1 MSLLFRLL
9 ARLPLR
15 VLHALGSMLGWIA
28 YAGSASYRH
37 RVRTNLS
44 FAGYTDRAVL
54 KAAIAEAGK
63 AVLEI
68 PFIWYRPREQ
78 VLALVREVRG
88 AEIES
93 GARSSGR
100 GVVFLTPHIGCFELL
115 SFWVAREAP
124 LTVLYRPPKLQWLR
138 PVMDAGRA
146 RENIQLAPT
155 NLTGVRRL
163 LRALRANQAIGLL
176 PDQVP
181 SFGEGEWVEFF
192 GRQAYTMTL
201 PQRLQSST
209 GATVVIVFLER
220 LAKGRGYRVH
230 ALPMP
235 ANQSGESYLSCL
247 NRGIE
252 SAIRKIPSQ
261 YWWGYNRY
269 KGSALNQGIG
279 SPDPK
284 V

>member
-28 YAGSASYRH
+28 YAGSARYRH

-44 FAGYTDRAVL
+44 YAGYTDRAVL

-63 AVLEI
+63 ALLEI

-78 VLALVREVRG
+78 VLKLIRDVRG

-93 GARSSGR
+93 GARSLGH

-146 RENIQLAPT
+146 RENIKLAPT

-163 LRALRANQAIGLL
+163 LRALRANEAIGLL

-181 SFGEGEWVEFF
+181 SFGEGKWVEFF
-192 GRQAYTMTL
+192 GRDAYTMTL
-201 PQRLQSST
+201 PERLQSST
-209 GATVVIVFLER
+209 GATIIIVFLER
-220 LAKGRGYRVH
+220 LARGRGYRVH
-230 ALPMP
+230 ASPMP
-235 ANQSGESYLSCL
+235 ANQSGESFLSCL

-252 SAIRKIPSQ
+252 SAIREIPAQ

-269 KGSALNQGIG
+269 KGSKPDQGVD
-279 SPDPK
+279 SPDSK